1 MALKKFLMIGVVAG
15 LLVACGDEVS
25 DKSPVQVAE
34 ESSSSVDEVLS
45 SSANV
50 EESSSSV
57 ESEGLS
63 SSVESGASSSSEKS
77 TEPSSGKNTEPAEV
91 SSCSVAEE
99 SSSSMTVEP
108 SSSSVKAEQSSSSEK
123 VVEPSSSSKVQE
135 SSSSVKVEESSS
147 SAKTDAS
154 SSSEKPAES
163 SSSEKVAESSSSEK
177 SSSSAGIPSKI
188 YDCNEYNCVPT
199 TYLNPDIEYGE
210 LLDTR
215 DNQVYRTVEIGTQ
228 TWMAQ
233 NLNYKVEHSFCL
245 KQKDSLCVIYGRY
258 YPFSVAMDSVNQGGC
273 GNGEGC
279 ERQISHQGICP
290 NGWHLPDSL
299 EFDYFIK
306 FISKDKNEKYFSR
319 AVRSKMLWSDSMG
332 LDEFGFSLLPT
343 GRVLFAKYDGS
354 YAYSKSEHKQYICL
368 WGNGWKKDGP
378 NENTGYTIVYRGGKI
393 QVEDNGYV
401 FLLGDNLWETDQI
414 TSQAF
419 NVRCVKNN

>member
-1 MALKKFLMIGVVAG
+1 MKKLLIIFSLLFLYS
-15 LLVACGDEVS
+15 CGN
-25 DKSPVQVAE
+25 DKS
-34 ESSSSVDEVLS
+34 
-45 SSANV
+45 
-50 EESSSSV
+50 
-57 ESEGLS
+57 
-63 SSVESGASSSSEKS
+63 ASSPSEP
-77 TEPSSGKNTEPAEV
+77 TLEDI
-91 SSCSVAEE
+91 SSCSVENNFSNEEAAE
-99 SSSSMTVEP
+99 SSSNEGKT
-108 SSSSVKAEQSSSSEK
+108 SSS
-123 VVEPSSSSKVQE
+123 
-135 SSSSVKVEESSS
+135 
-147 SAKTDAS
+147 T
-154 SSSEKPAES
+154 AES
-163 SSSEKVAESSSSEK
+163 SSSEGKTSSSKTQSSSSEGKMSSSTAESSSSEGEQ
-177 SSSSAGIPSKI
+177 SSTSVIEINSSSANTIPSKI

-343 GRVLFAKYDGS
+343 GRVLFAKYDGN

>member
-1 MALKKFLMIGVVAG
+1 MVGF
-15 LLVACGDEVS
+15 VACGDES
-25 DKSPVQVAE
+25 SSGPSNNETALAISSSIEDL
-34 ESSSSVDEVLS
+34 ESSSSVNEALS
-45 SSANV
+45 SSNV
-50 EESSSSV
+50 TELSSSDKALAPSSSEKSSSSKKVESSSSSKTDVSSSSTKIESSSSSVNVKESSSSSKVESSSSKDDVSSSSQNVQSSSSDKPVESSSSKAKSSSSEISSSSKKIEESSSSV
-57 ESEGLS
+57 ESS
-63 SSVESGASSSSEKS
+63 SSAV
-77 TEPSSGKNTEPAEV
+77 EV
-91 SSCSVAEE
+91 SSCSVAI
-99 SSSSMTVEP
+99 
-108 SSSSVKAEQSSSSEK
+108 
-123 VVEPSSSSKVQE
+123 
-135 SSSSVKVEESSS
+135 
-147 SAKTDAS
+147 
-154 SSSEKPAES
+154 
-163 SSSEKVAESSSSEK
+163 
-177 SSSSAGIPSKI
+177 IPSKD
-188 YDCNEYNCVPT
+188 YDCNVYNCVPT
-199 TYLNPDIEYGE
+199 TYLNPEIDYGE

-299 EFDYFIK
+299 EFDYLIK

-378 NENTGYTIVYRGGKI
+378 NENTGYTIIYRGGKI

>member
-77 TEPSSGKNTEPAEV
+77 TESSSGKNTEPAEV

>member
-1 MALKKFLMIGVVAG
+1 MVGF
-15 LLVACGDEVS
+15 VACGDES
-25 DKSPVQVAE
+25 SSGPSNNETALEISSSIEDL
-34 ESSSSVDEVLS
+34 ESSSSVNEALS
-45 SSANV
+45 SSNV
-50 EESSSSV
+50 TELSSSDNALAPSSSEKSSSSKEVESSSSSKTDVSSSSTKIESSSSSVNVKESSSSSKVESSSGKAKSSSSEISSSSIKIEESSSSV
-57 ESEGLS
+57 ESS
-63 SSVESGASSSSEKS
+63 SSAV
-77 TEPSSGKNTEPAEV
+77 EV
-91 SSCSVAEE
+91 SSCSVAI
-99 SSSSMTVEP
+99 
-108 SSSSVKAEQSSSSEK
+108 
-123 VVEPSSSSKVQE
+123 
-135 SSSSVKVEESSS
+135 
-147 SAKTDAS
+147 
-154 SSSEKPAES
+154 
-163 SSSEKVAESSSSEK
+163 
-177 SSSSAGIPSKI
+177 IPSKD
-188 YDCNEYNCVPT
+188 YDCNVYNCVPT
-199 TYLNPDIEYGE
+199 TYLNPEIDYGE

-299 EFDYFIK
+299 EFDYLIK

-332 LDEFGFSLLPT
+332 LDEFGFSFLPT

-378 NENTGYTIVYRGGKI
+378 NENTGYTIIYRGGKI